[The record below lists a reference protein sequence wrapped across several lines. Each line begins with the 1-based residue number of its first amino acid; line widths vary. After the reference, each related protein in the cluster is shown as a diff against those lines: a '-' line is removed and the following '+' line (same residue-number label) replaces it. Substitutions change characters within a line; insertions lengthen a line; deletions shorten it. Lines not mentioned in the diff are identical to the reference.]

1 MNSLNN
7 KRKYLAGTN
16 ECIVDKTRRNWC
28 PHCRLQKC
36 FSVGMNVLAVQDER
50 GPRRLKV
57 KSKMKNLISI
67 DSYSILNTNGLQ
79 LLKKD
84 DRRTYN
90 DDNQQEILIQ
100 VLMTC
105 LNQSQQNDCFYSIS
119 KTQRNFILKNV
130 WSELFLLKISYWPID
145 ITNAIERC
153 GFKHLMDLIEELRAL
168 NPDLMELS
176 LLEKIILSRP
186 EYAVDNKEHLNLKFN
201 LENALVRLAFYIS
214 SVPQTSE
221 ASFHT
226 DSENNQKKLF
236 NIEKLME
243 KGVLLD
249 ASNVIRFGKLLVALK
264 NLSFGSCQG
273 PLYNLF
279 GEVIDINFK

>member
-1 MNSLNN
+1 LNSLNN
-7 KRKYLAGTN
+7 NPKYSAGTN
-16 ECIVDKTRRNWC
+16 ECIVDKARRNWC

-36 FSVGMNVLAVQDER
+36 FSVGMNILAVQDER
-50 GPRRLKV
+50 GPRHLKL
-57 KSKMKNLISI
+57 KSRMKNLISMDPYFI
-67 DSYSILNTNGLQ
+67 SNTNGLR

-84 DRRTYN
+84 DHRIYN
-90 DDNQQEILIQ
+90 DGNQQEILIQ

-105 LNQSQQNDCFYSIS
+105 LNQAQQNDCFYSIS
-119 KTQRNFILKNV
+119 KSQRNIILKNV

-201 LENALVRLAFYIS
+201 LENFLVRLAFYIS

-221 ASFHT
+221 VSDFP
-226 DSENNQKKLF
+226 DSVKNQKKLY
-236 NIEKLME
+236 NIKKLME
-243 KGVLLD
+243 KRVPLD
-249 ASNVIRFGKLLVALK
+249 VSNVIRFGKLLIALK

-273 PLYNLF
+273 PLHNLF
-279 GEVIDINFK
+279 GEIIDINFK

>member
-1 MNSLNN
+1 LNSLNN
-7 KRKYLAGTN
+7 ETKYSAGSN

-50 GPRRLKV
+50 GPRRLKL
-57 KSKMKNLISI
+57 KSKIKNLIYM
-67 DSYSILNTNGLQ
+67 DPYSILNTNGLR

-84 DRRTYN
+84 DRQIYN

-105 LNQSQQNDCFYSIS
+105 LNQAQQNDCFYSIS

-130 WSELFLLKISYWPID
+130 WCELFLLKISYWPID

-214 SVPQTSE
+214 SVPQISE
-221 ASFHT
+221 ASFLP
-226 DSENNQKKLF
+226 DSEKNQKKLY

-249 ASNVIRFGKLLVALK
+249 VSNVIRFGKLLVALK